1 MKKNLFAISSVLCAI
16 LLAGCQSP
24 FSGSSRAPI
33 AAVTPPPAPANSTA
47 ALNGRWVPTDE
58 ATRNAYFAEF
68 NNGKFVSR
76 DPQSKAA
83 IAQGS
88 YVVTSDTGVDLD
100 FVGASS
106 GRRIQAKCQR
116 SAPDRMTCTPT
127 VGGTFNL
134 QRTAAS

>member
-1 MKKNLFAISSVLCAI
+1 MKKTTFTTLICA
-16 LLAGCQSP
+16 LALAGCQSP
-24 FSGSSRAPI
+24 FSGSGRTPVAT
-33 AAVTPPPAPANSTA
+33 VTPPPAPANSTA

-58 ATRNAYFAEF
+58 ATRDAYFAEF
-68 NNGKFVSR
+68 DNGKFVSR

-88 YVVTSDTGVDLD
+88 YVVTSETGVDLD

-106 GRRIQAKCQR
+106 GQRIQAKCQR
-116 SAPDRMTCTPT
+116 STPDRMTCTPT
-127 VGGTFNL
+127 IGGTFNL

>member
-1 MKKNLFAISSVLCAI
+1 MKKAAFVAPALI
-16 LLAGCQSP
+16 LTMAVAGCQSP
-24 FSGSSRAPI
+24 FSGGSRRV
-33 AAVTPPPAPANSTA
+33 AVATPPPANSTA

-58 ATRNAYFAEF
+58 ATRDAYFAEF

-88 YVVTSDTGVDLD
+88 YTVPSKSAVELD
-100 FVGASS
+100 FVGAAS
-106 GRRIQAKCQR
+106 GKRIKAKCQR
-116 SAPDRMTCTPT
+116 LAPDRMTCTPT

-134 QRTAAS
+134 QRSRAS

>member
-1 MKKNLFAISSVLCAI
+1 MKKTAST
-16 LLAGCQSP
+16 LLALIVTMAVAGCQSP
-24 FSGSSRAPI
+24 FSGSSRRV
-33 AAVTPPPAPANSTA
+33 AVATPPPAPANSTA

-58 ATRNAYFAEF
+58 ATRGAYFAEF
-68 NNGKFVSR
+68 NNGKFISR

-88 YVVTSDTGVDLD
+88 YTVPSDTSVKLN
-100 FVGASS
+100 FVGAAS
-106 GRRIQAKCQR
+106 GKRIRADCLR

-134 QRTAAS
+134 QKTSAS